1 MKQKEFEIM
10 NSTIFVK
17 RNKFRYNKIGENMLS
32 IEKSEQSIYEI
43 QRSKFI
49 TTLYRI
55 DSLEEIETNLQA
67 IKEKYRDAN
76 HHCYAYILEEKKK
89 CSDDGEP
96 SGTAGMPILNVL
108 EQHHLD
114 HILCIVTRYFGGI
127 KLGAGGLVRAY
138 SKSATIAIENAT
150 IISLEHGYEMKITF
164 PYSYLKTIDFLLKNY
179 WIKNKN
185 FQDEVTY
192 QFEITKQDYLI
203 LSQEWKN
210 DITNEIIIKETW
222 VPKNK

>member
-76 HHCYAYILEEKKK
+76 HHCYAYI
-89 CSDDGEP
+89 
-96 SGTAGMPILNVL
+96 
-108 EQHHLD
+108 
-114 HILCIVTRYFGGI
+114 
-127 KLGAGGLVRAY
+127 
-138 SKSATIAIENAT
+138 
-150 IISLEHGYEMKITF
+150 
-164 PYSYLKTIDFLLKNY
+164 
-179 WIKNKN
+179 
-185 FQDEVTY
+185 
-192 QFEITKQDYLI
+192 
-203 LSQEWKN
+203 
-210 DITNEIIIKETW
+210 
-222 VPKNK
+222 